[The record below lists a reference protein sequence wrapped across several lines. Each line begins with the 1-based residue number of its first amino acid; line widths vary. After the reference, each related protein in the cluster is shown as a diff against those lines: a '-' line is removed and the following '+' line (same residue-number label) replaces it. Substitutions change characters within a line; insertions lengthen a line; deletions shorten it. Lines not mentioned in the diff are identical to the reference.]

1 MEDGLQHQ
9 LVPQKLPVGGGFGF
23 VRRLYCFQLLCRG
36 VVRRQCADDLPNRLA
51 VGGDFDGNRYQTR
64 ILLKPGFKLLMG
76 PGMTLPLLR
85 FSPQ

>member
-1 MEDGLQHQ
+1 MQHQ

-23 VRRLYCFQLLCRG
+23 
-36 VVRRQCADDLPNRLA
+36 VRRQCADDLPNRLA